1 MKCGGF
7 TDDGQRWNLCLSRWS
22 QNFRCSA
29 GGFRCTLVYRSRS
42 SCAREQSPMPSCNF
56 SPYNVFFLRKI
67 STTTTPITLTQ
78 SPKIV
83 AITNPQSPPSTRS
96 LSVAQPNAA
105 AHTKVQG
112 STRIVRAARVP
123 RFHAFSC
130 DPCIETC
137 RKSFFPTPMSAM
149 HSLVVMANLRFSI
162 EGLAGC

>member
-7 TDDGQRWNLCLSRWS
+7 TDDGQLSRWS
-22 QNFRCSA
+22 QNFRC
-29 GGFRCTLVYRSRS
+29 TLVYRSQS
-42 SCAREQSPMPSCNF
+42 SCIGEQSPMAISLPKMLFPKKNSDDNDNQTTPSPPQPPLNQ
-56 SPYNVFFLRKI
+56 SPLTNLRK
-67 STTTTPITLTQ
+67 S
-78 SPKIV
+78 SPSQIL
-83 AITNPQSPPSTRS
+83 NSSTRS

-149 HSLVVMANLRFSI
+149 DSLVVMATLRFSI

>member
-22 QNFRCSA
+22 QNFQ
-29 GGFRCTLVYRSRS
+29 CTLVYRSQS
-42 SCAREQSPMPSCNF
+42 SCIGEQSPMA
-56 SPYNVFFLRKI
+56 I
-67 STTTTPITLTQ
+67 SLPKMLFPKKNSDDNDNQTTPSPPQPPLNQ

-137 RKSFFPTPMSAM
+137 RKSFFPTPMSAI
-149 HSLVVMANLRFSI
+149 V
-162 EGLAGC
+162 